1 MLAARAN
8 AKLRVIA
15 ALHPSSAL
23 DAPTADSTPPPRGLA
38 LEGRHRAS
46 VEATLN
52 AALNA
57 LPAGV
62 EVEPENHVDD
72 PADVLLRVS
81 AHVGLLVCGSRGY
94 GPLRSVLLGGVSR
107 RLVDAAQCPILVLP
121 REAGQ
126 PLQDLISGA
135 PGTTQVVV

>member
-1 MLAARAN
+1 MR
-8 AKLRVIA
+8 KVRVIA

-23 DAPTADSTPPPRGLA
+23 DAPDGRQHTRPRGLA

-46 VEATLN
+46 VEATLS

-62 EVEPENHVDD
+62 EVEPEIHVDD
-72 PADVLLRVS
+72 DPAEVLLRVS

-94 GPLRSVLLGGVSR
+94 GPLRSA
-107 RLVDAAQCPILVLP
+107 DH
-121 REAGQ
+121 AGRS
-126 PLQDLISGA
+126 SGMWRTCHIA
-135 PGTTQVVV
+135 TAVA

>member
-1 MLAARAN
+1 M
-8 AKLRVIA
+8 IA
-15 ALHPSSAL
+15 ALHPSGGL
-23 DAPTADSTPPPRGLA
+23 DAATAESTPAPRGLA

-52 AALNA
+52 ARWTRSR
-57 LPAGV
+57 PASRSSRRL
-62 EVEPENHVDD
+62 HVDD

-81 AHVGLLVCGSRGY
+81 EHVGLLVCGSRGY

-107 RLVDAAQCPILVLP
+107 RLVDGAQCPVLVLP

-126 PLQDLISGA
+126 PLQDLISEA
-135 PGTTQVVV
+135 PDATHVAV